1 MHLKFWHQQLLW
13 QRRSVSFPLTMA
25 DVMGRCSQLPR
36 ASRFPLRMVDVI
48 SSGNKLLLA
57 SRFLPNIM
65 VDVLNLRFPVNMV
78 DVRFPLNMVEVMGSL
93 GRLLLASRFLSSRS
107 KLLWAS
113 HPNMVDVPLSMVD
126 VMGRARELL
135 WGSRFLNIKLPLAS
149 RLTFSMVDALSL
161 RFPVNMVPEQAPSG
175 KPIPPQYGGWD
186 GQPGQDPSGTSLPGG
201 CPEQPKQASSGV
213 RAAPSGQSCPLQAV
227 LQTWASL
234 RRLSPSFLR
243 AMAKW

>member
-1 MHLKFWHQQLLW
+1 
-13 QRRSVSFPLTMA
+13 MA

-113 HPNMVDVPLSMVD
+113 HPNMVAVPLSMVD

-135 WGSRFLNIKLPLAS
+135 WASRFLNIKLPLAS
-149 RLTFSMVDALSL
+149 RLTFNMVDALSL
-161 RFPVNMVPEQAPSG
+161 RFPVNMVDVLSCRSKLLLAR
-175 KPIPPQYGGWD
+175 
-186 GQPGQDPSGTSLPGG
+186 
-201 CPEQPKQASSGV
+201 V
-213 RAAPSGQSCPLQAV
+213 RAAPSGHSCPLQADPPNMGIPS
-227 LQTWASL
+227 QTQPEFSKSNGKVVTYDVEKLEDAQ
-234 RRLSPSFLR
+234 
-243 AMAKW
+243 